1 VSPGSL
7 IIVVVLLG
15 LFWFLLVRPQRAGV
29 RRQQAL
35 LASLQPGDEIVSAG
49 GLYGTIRSLEED
61 DLEVEIADGLIVR
74 MARGAVAGIVE
85 ADEPDETDVQSSVD
99 PPNHS

>member
-1 VSPGSL
+1 MSPGSL
-7 IIVVVLLG
+7 LIVVVLLG
-15 LFWFLLVRPQRAGV
+15 VFWLLLIRPQRAGV

-49 GLYGTIRSLEED
+49 GLYGVIRTLDDD
-61 DLEVEIADGLIVR
+61 DLEVEIADGLVVR

-85 ADEPDETDVQSSVD
+85 HDEPDGQADDEAPQPS
-99 PPNHS
+99 

>member
-1 VSPGSL
+1 LSPGSL

-15 LFWFLLVRPQRAGV
+15 LFWLLLVRPQRAGV

-35 LASLQPGDEIVSAG
+35 IASLQPGDEIVSAG
-49 GLYGTIRSLEED
+49 GLYGVIRSLDDD
-61 DLEVEIADGLIVR
+61 DLEVEIADGLVVR

-85 ADEPDETDVQSSVD
+85 RDEEDDQAAVEA
-99 PPNHS
+99 PNPS